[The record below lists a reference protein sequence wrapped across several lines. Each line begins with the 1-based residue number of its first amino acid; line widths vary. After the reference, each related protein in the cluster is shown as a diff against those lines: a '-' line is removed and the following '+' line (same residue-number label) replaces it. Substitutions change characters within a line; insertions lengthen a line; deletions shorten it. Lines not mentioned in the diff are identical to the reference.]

1 MKRFTLLLVAILPLL
16 CTPTLTSAQTNKK
29 ESNPT
34 NTIDSTTYNLNQIY
48 ANTEVIKKN
57 TEPETAKKT
66 LNVSKESLTV
76 SEKSLTVSKKNYWIA
91 IIALVVSVCTLW
103 ISTKTLKYQK
113 LSTRNVN
120 GNVQNAALTDLIRH
134 LYRNVDCTVA
144 MALRFR
150 SKKNSKGSA
159 YVKYPSEANL
169 LKLKA
174 EPERY
179 VPDAGKMET
188 RKEFYELRTLLR
200 NYSEEIE
207 VASKHLSTKGLKRK
221 DFEADFDNIL
231 FKPLFLT
238 SKINGLWQNLETNN
252 GKLKLNLET
261 NNGKLKLNL
270 KTNNGKLN
278 KDFFKLAIQIIVEE
292 HLNKIGSFEKYQT
305 EIVSHQDRADLLVA
319 INDDNTFDLYTKK
332 EGEENNSVKRGMEF
346 LLRLGEDGEQKP
358 TPCSTISISDIM
370 AKWSKNG
377 NAYKLLTEI
386 RNYKTTDEM
395 FDKLKITKEDKLRNV
410 LLPYFEMLLCNGP
423 VNVEELL
430 TYMIKIDA
438 ILEMPKIG
446 MISYV

>member
-16 CTPTLTSAQTNKK
+16 CTPTLTSAQTTQ
-29 ESNPT
+29 ETT
-34 NTIDSTTYNLNQIY
+34 NTTTIDQSLKNIHE
-48 ANTEVIKKN
+48 NTEVIRLN
-57 TEPETAKKT
+57 TDPFLFNHDAIW
-66 LNVSKESLTV
+66 LALASLT
-76 SEKSLTVSKKNYWIA
+76 IA
-91 IIALVVSVCTLW
+91 ILTLVATCATLHF
-103 ISTKTLKYQK
+103 QK
-113 LSTRNVN
+113 LSIRNVN
-120 GNVQNAALTDLIRH
+120 GKVQNAALTDLIRH

-150 SKKNSKGSA
+150 SKENSKDSA

-179 VPDAGKMET
+179 VPDAGNMET

-200 NYSEEIE
+200 NYGEEIE
-207 VASKHLSTKGLKRK
+207 VASKHLSTKGLKRE

-231 FKPLFLT
+231 YKPLFLT

-252 GKLKLNLET
+252 GKL
-261 NNGKLKLNL
+261 
-270 KTNNGKLN
+270 N
-278 KDFFKLAIQIIVEE
+278 KDFFKLAIQIIVEK
-292 HLNKIGSFEKYQT
+292 HLNTIGSFAKYQT

-332 EGEENNSVKRGMEF
+332 EGEEKNSVKRGMED

-370 AKWSKNG
+370 AKWSEDG
-377 NAYKLLTEI
+377 DAYKLLTEI
-386 RNYKTTDEM
+386 RNFKTTDEM
-395 FDKLKITKEDKLRNV
+395 FEKLDITKEDKLRNV
-410 LLPYFEMLLCNGP
+410 LLPYFEMLRSNKP
-423 VNVEELL
+423 VDVKTLL

>member
-1 MKRFTLLLVAILPLL
+1 MKRFLITLLIPVALFCAPAVAS
-16 CTPTLTSAQTNKK
+16 TQTSAQTNTI
-29 ESNPT
+29 ESP
-34 NTIDSTTYNLNQIY
+34 DKLEQIY
-48 ANTEVIKKN
+48 NNTENIKLN
-57 TEPETAKKT
+57 TEPFLFNHDAIW
-66 LNVSKESLTV
+66 LALASLT
-76 SEKSLTVSKKNYWIA
+76 IA
-91 IIALVVSVCTLW
+91 ILTLVATCATLHF
-103 ISTKTLKYQK
+103 QK

-120 GNVQNAALTDLIRH
+120 GKVQNAALTDLIRH

-150 SKKNSKGSA
+150 SKENSKDSA

-207 VASKHLSTKGLKRK
+207 VASKHLSTKGLKRE
-221 DFEADFDNIL
+221 DFESDFDNLL
-231 FKPLFLT
+231 FKPFYLT
-238 SKINGLWQNLETNN
+238 SRIYDLWQCLKINKNQSKE
-252 GKLKLNLET
+252 
-261 NNGKLKLNL
+261 
-270 KTNNGKLN
+270 
-278 KDFFKLAIQIIVEE
+278 DFFKLAIQIIVEE
-292 HLNKIGSFEKYQT
+292 HLKKVESFAKYQKNIA
-305 EIVSHQDRADLLVA
+305 EHPDRADWLVA
-319 INDDNTFDLYTKK
+319 IMNTDTFDQYTKK
-332 EGEENNSVKRGMEF
+332 EGEDINSISRGMMKH
-346 LLRLGEDGEQKP
+346 LLKMVEDKDKNDERP
-358 TPCSTISISDIM
+358 TINISDIM

-377 NAYKLLTEI
+377 DAYKLLTEI
-386 RNYKTTDEM
+386 RNFETIDKM
-395 FDKLKITKEDKLRNV
+395 FEKLGITKEDKLRNV
-410 LLPYFEMLLCNGP
+410 LAPYFEMLRSNEP

>member
-48 ANTEVIKKN
+48 TNTEVIKKN
-57 TEPETAKKT
+57 TDPETAKKT
-66 LNVSKESLTV
+66 LNVS
-76 SEKSLTVSKKNYWIA
+76 EKSLVVSRKNYWIA
-91 IIALVVSVCTLW
+91 IIALVVSVCTFW
-103 ISTKTLKYQK
+103 ISTRTLKYQK

-120 GNVQNAALTDLIRH
+120 GKVQNAALTDLIRH

-150 SKKNSKGSA
+150 SKKNSKDSA

-207 VASKHLSTKGLKRK
+207 VASKHLSTKGLKRE

-252 GKLKLNLET
+252 GKL
-261 NNGKLKLNL
+261 
-270 KTNNGKLN
+270 N

-292 HLNKIGSFEKYQT
+292 HLNKIGSFAKYQT
-305 EIVSHQDRADLLVA
+305 EIVSHQDRAALLVA
-319 INDDNTFDLYTKK
+319 INDDKTFDLYTKK

-346 LLRLGEDGEQKP
+346 LLRLGEKR
-358 TPCSTISISDIM
+358 TISISDIM
-370 AKWSKNG
+370 AKWSKDG

-395 FDKLKITKEDKLRNV
+395 FDELKITKENKLRDV
-410 LLPYFEMLLCNGP
+410 LTSYFEKLRSNEP